1 MTHYRITKYYYH
13 HYFSILFFFLTI
25 GAAISVFWSD
35 FSPSFTVEIVALII
49 ACFLYALLLVY
60 FLYLKKRQEWVIPR
74 QWKKV
79 QKQPKRFALF
89 IFPLFII
96 PVLWLNLAGTLP
108 MIWTY
113 ITGDSEIIEASAI
126 AEKKHTR
133 HGNIYFFKTAYSDI
147 PIFRMT
153 STEYQVYKNHQLKL
167 KLSTRHST
175 FGTYVMSIDEIQVAT
190 QSPTN
195 K

>member
-1 MTHYRITKYYYH
+1 MTYARITKYYYH

-49 ACFLYALLLVY
+49 ACFLYALLLIY

-74 QWKKV
+74 QWQKV
-79 QKQPKRFALF
+79 RKQPKHYALF

-113 ITGDSEIIEASAI
+113 TLGKPQIIEISAQ
-126 AEKKHTR
+126 AVKKRSKNTDFYSFQT
-133 HGNIYFFKTAYSDI
+133 IYSGI
-147 PIFRMT
+147 PIFRIT
-153 STEYQVYKNHQLKL
+153 SKQYAMYRDHQLKL

-190 QSPTN
+190 QNPTN

>member
-1 MTHYRITKYYYH
+1 MPLYL
-13 HYFSILFFFLTI
+13 YFGVIFHLVLL
-25 GAAISVFWSD
+25 
-35 FSPSFTVEIVALII
+35 VEIVALII
-49 ACFLYALLLVY
+49 SCFLYALLLIY
-60 FLYLKKRQEWVIPR
+60 FLYLKKKQEWVIPR
-74 QWKKV
+74 QWEKV
-79 QKQPKRFALF
+79 QKQPKHYALF

-96 PVLWLNLAGTLP
+96 PILWLNLAGTLP

-113 ITGDSEIIEASAI
+113 TTGDSERIEASAI

-153 STEYQVYKNHQLKL
+153 LTEYQAYKNHQLKL
-167 KLSTRHST
+167 KLSTRQSY
-175 FGTYVMSIDEIQVAT
+175 FGTYVLSIDEIQVAT
-190 QSPTN
+190 QNPTN

>member
-13 HYFSILFFFLTI
+13 HYVSILFFFLTI
-25 GAAISVFWSD
+25 GAAISIFWSD
-35 FSPSFTVEIVALII
+35 FSPNFTVEIVALII
-49 ACFLYALLLVY
+49 SCFLYALLLIY
-60 FLYLKKRQEWVIPR
+60 FLYLKKKQEWVIPR
-74 QWKKV
+74 QWEKV
-79 QKQPKRFALF
+79 QKQPKRYALF
-89 IFPLFII
+89 FFPLFII

-113 ITGDSEIIEASAI
+113 TLGKPQIIEISAQ
-126 AEKKHTR
+126 AVKKRYKNTDLYSFQT
-133 HGNIYFFKTAYSDI
+133 IYSGI
-147 PIFRMT
+147 PIFRIT
-153 STEYQVYKNHQLKL
+153 SKQYAMYRDHQLKL

-190 QSPTN
+190 QNPTN

>member
-1 MTHYRITKYYYH
+1 MPHYRITKYYYH
-13 HYFSILFFFLTI
+13 YYVYILFFFFTI
-25 GAAISVFWSD
+25 CAAISIFWSD
-35 FSPSFTVEIVALII
+35 FSPSSTVEIVALII
-49 ACFLYALLLVY
+49 SCFLYALLLIY
-60 FLYLKKRQEWVIPR
+60 FLYLKKKQEWVIPR
-74 QWKKV
+74 QWEKV
-79 QKQPKRFALF
+79 QKQPKHYALF

-113 ITGDSEIIEASAI
+113 TTGDSERIEASAI

-153 STEYQVYKNHQLKL
+153 LTEYQAYKNHQLKL
-167 KLSTRHST
+167 KLSTRQSY
-175 FGTYVMSIDEIQVAT
+175 FGTYVLSINEIQVIT
-190 QSPTN
+190 QNPTN

>member
-1 MTHYRITKYYYH
+1 MTHDRITKYYYH
-13 HYFSILFFFLTI
+13 HYFSILFFFLAI

-35 FSPSFTVEIVALII
+35 FSPSFTVKIVALII
-49 ACFLYALLLVY
+49 ACFLYALLLIY

-74 QWKKV
+74 QWEKV
-79 QKQPKRFALF
+79 QKQPKRYALF

-96 PVLWLNLAGTLP
+96 SVLWLNLAGMLP
-108 MIWTY
+108 MIWMY

-126 AEKKHTR
+126 AEKKNTR

-147 PIFRMT
+147 PIFKMT
-153 STEYQVYKNHQLKL
+153 STEYQAYKNHQLKL

-190 QSPTN
+190 QNPTN

>member
-25 GAAISVFWSD
+25 SAAISIFWSD
-35 FSPSFTVEIVALII
+35 FSPNFTVEIVALII
-49 ACFLYALLLVY
+49 ACFLYALLLIY

-74 QWKKV
+74 QWEKV
-79 QKQPKRFALF
+79 QKQPKRYALF

-113 ITGDSEIIEASAI
+113 ITGDLQIIEASAI
-126 AEKKHTR
+126 VEKKHTR
-133 HGNIYFFKTAYSDI
+133 QGTIYFFKTAYSNI

-167 KLSTRHST
+167 ELSTRQSY
-175 FGTYVMSIDEIQVAT
+175 FGTYVLSIDKIQVAT
-190 QSPTN
+190 QNPTN